1 MRGTFLAA
9 VLAGLSVTTGTVRA
23 GLYNTE
29 EPQLGFAFADFRA
42 FKNEIDRMQSILA
55 EGKEKDPNSARFRV
69 FQRIKALE
77 AKKQDGSLTYQ
88 DRVNLSAYYTRLNE
102 PEKAVALLAALPRNE
117 RDFLASSNLAT
128 ASQLAGRLDR
138 AEGYLVEALENW
150 PKVSLLCSSFQLNW
164 LRLAEQYHLKLI
176 RSRLLEA
183 RDPRS
188 ARVQSVDPLFP
199 RVHFVG
205 PSGQYEAG
213 LIASEQWANMPAD
226 ALNIVRQLVLWMP
239 LDKRLTWLL
248 AELLNSAGEVEAA
261 LQLMNELDT
270 FQAPFRPP
278 EFVAHRRVLEE
289 WKETVQTLLAKRPRF
304 IEEKVTR
311 SLAPVAYL
319 LPPGVGFTLE
329 ATGAVDAL
337 HKVNPEKPPD
347 FKPTVLATNPA
358 APPSNEAAR
367 PWTPE
372 WRQIGVSFVAGVVI
386 ALLLSL
392 QLRELRKRRQQQD
405 AEPASKP

>member
-1 MRGTFLAA
+1 MRGTFLTA
-9 VLAGLSVTTGTVRA
+9 VLAGLFVTTASAHA

-29 EPQLGFAFADFRA
+29 EPQLGYAFADFRA
-42 FKNEIDRMQSILA
+42 FKNEIDRLQSILA
-55 EGKEKDPNSARFRV
+55 EGKEKDPNSARFHV

-77 AKKQDGSLTYQ
+77 AKRADGSLTYQ
-88 DRVNLSAYYTRLNE
+88 DRINLSAYYVRLNQ
-102 PEKAVALLAALPRNE
+102 PEKAVALLEQLPRSE

-128 ASQLAGRLDR
+128 ASQLAGRLER

-150 PKVSLLCSSFQLNW
+150 PKVSLLCTSFQLNW

-188 ARVQSVDPLFP
+188 ASVQSVDPLFP
-199 RVHFVG
+199 RVRFIG
-205 PSGQYEAG
+205 PSGQYEPG

-226 ALNIVRQLVLWMP
+226 ALNLVRQLVLWMP

-248 AELLNSAGEVEAA
+248 AEMLNSAGEVEAA
-261 LQLMNELDT
+261 LRLMNELDA
-270 FQAPFRPP
+270 FQANFRPA
-278 EFVAHRRVLEE
+278 EFVAHHRVLQE
-289 WKETVQTLLAKRPRF
+289 WKDTVQTLLAKRPRF
-304 IEEKVTR
+304 IEEKAR
-311 SLAPVAYL
+311 SSLAPLAYL
-319 LPPGVGFTLE
+319 LPPGPGFTLE
-329 ATGAVDAL
+329 ATGTVQAL
-337 HKVNPEKPPD
+337 HKVNAEPLPEYE
-347 FKPTVLATNPA
+347 PTVSPIE
-358 APPSNEAAR
+358 PPSPASEASR
-367 PWTPE
+367 PWTLE
-372 WRQIGVSFVAGVVI
+372 WRQIAVGFVVGVVV